1 MSQAGLWRITNAT
14 HAGRNNDLRRPA
26 MNTTPAPVRPL
37 RDPRRQK
44 LDRVYEAAL
53 EAFLYPGMP
62 LEEVQAEVGAAYVES
77 KRD

>member
-1 MSQAGLWRITNAT
+1 
-14 HAGRNNDLRRPA
+14 

-62 LEEVQAEVGAAYVES
+62 LEEVQAEVGAAYAES
-77 KRD
+77 KQD